1 MTILTRQVFF
11 TIAIF
16 FYAWRLQL
24 MAQEMNQLFY
34 YRDMQ
39 GQDIRIQSLYDWEL
53 KKAQILDS
61 AQALFGPLP
70 EIPTL
75 PPYLEYD
82 FMFPPFDVQVLDS
95 LVRDHHTRYNIQ
107 FTVAENEK
115 VLAYL
120 YIPHEKPERG
130 KFPAMLALPPTTGR
144 VLVDGRVPYGRELAD
159 RGYVVIATEY
169 PGIGELK
176 DYDFESDRYESG
188 IMKGIFN
195 HIRCVDFLRTMK
207 EVDTE
212 RIGAIGHSLGGHS
225 AIFLGIFDA
234 RIKVVVSSVGWTLF
248 EYYNNSPAASARHG
262 GRLGPWA
269 QALYAPKLRTKYQL
283 DQNKIP
289 FNFDELIAALA
300 PRYFYTN
307 SPIHDSN
314 FDVEGVRKGIA
325 NASEIYRMYNAEHH
339 IQARY
344 PVAGHDFPDSI
355 RQDAYDFID
364 NALKYE

>member
-1 MTILTRQVFF
+1 MNIRQVVF
-11 TIAIF
+11 IAVIF
-16 FYAWRLQL
+16 ISMCHIPLV
-24 MAQEMNQLFY
+24 AQEINKLLY
-34 YRDMQ
+34 YKDIQ
-39 GQDIRIQSLYDWEL
+39 GQDVPVRSLYDWEL

-75 PPYLEYD
+75 PPYRDYD
-82 FMFPPFDVQVLDS
+82 FTFPPFDVQVMDS

-107 FTVAENEK
+107 FTVAENET

-207 EVDTE
+207 GVDAE

-225 AIFLGIFDA
+225 AIFLGIFDT
-234 RIKVVVSSVGWTLF
+234 RIKVVVTSVGWTQI
-248 EYYNNSPAASARHG
+248 EYYNIGERDSPLQK
-262 GRLGPWA
+262 GRLWPWA
-269 QALYAPKLRTKYQL
+269 QDRYAPLYRTKYNSQPG
-283 DQNKIP
+283 NFP

-300 PRYFYTN
+300 PRYFYSN

-314 FDVEGVRKGIA
+314 FNVEGVRKGIA
-325 NASEIYRMYNAEHH
+325 SASEAYRMYNAEDH
-339 IQARY
+339 IQVRY
-344 PVAGHDFPDSI
+344 PVAGHDFPDSV
-355 RQDAYDFID
+355 REDAYKFID
-364 NALKYE
+364 KALKY